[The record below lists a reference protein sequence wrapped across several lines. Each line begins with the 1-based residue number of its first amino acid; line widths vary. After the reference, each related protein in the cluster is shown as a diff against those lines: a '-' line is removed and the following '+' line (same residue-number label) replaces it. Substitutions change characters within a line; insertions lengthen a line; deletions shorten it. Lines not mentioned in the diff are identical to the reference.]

1 MKHTNKLAQVLG
13 LAALLLA
20 TSCEK
25 EKNAMPPS
33 APTPP
38 PPAKP
43 VTGPAQPRL
52 ETIKL
57 YLGAA
62 ELTVEIADENLERQ
76 AGMMHRTTMPKNE
89 GMLFVFP
96 NPHQSGFWMKNTTVP
111 LSIAYID
118 RASRVIEIY
127 DLHPGNTKPVESRSP
142 ACSTRSRSTRA
153 GSPKTASSPARC
165 SPPSVARWR
174 SRFGPSDRLAL
185 TLRRF

>member
-1 MKHTNKLAQVLG
+1 MKHTNKLAQLLG

-96 NPHQSGFWMKNTTVP
+96 YPHQSGFWMKNTTVP

-118 RASRVIEIY
+118 PASRVIEIY
-127 DLHPGNTKPVESRSP
+127 DLHPGNTTAGRVALGP
-142 ACSTRSRSTRA
+142 RA
-153 GSPKTASSPARC
+153 VRARGQPGLVRQKRHPARHG
-165 SPPSVARWR
+165 ARHRAW
-174 SRFGPSDRLAL
+174 LAGGL
-185 TLRRF
+185 GSGQVIGWH

>member
-1 MKHTNKLAQVLG
+1 MKHTNKLGQVLG

-20 TSCEK
+20 ASCEK
-25 EKNAMPPS
+25 EKTAMPPS
-33 APTPP
+33 APTPA
-38 PPAKP
+38 PPANP

-96 NPHQSGFWMKNTTVP
+96 GPHQSGFWMKNTTVP

-127 DLHPGNTKPVESRSP
+127 DLHPGNTQPVESRSARVQYALEVNQGWFAKNGIKP
-142 ACSTRSRSTRA
+142 GTVLATDRGSLAVSVRA
-153 GSPKTASSPARC
+153 K
-165 SPPSVARWR
+165 
-174 SRFGPSDRLAL
+174 
-185 TLRRF
+185 

>member
-1 MKHTNKLAQVLG
+1 MKLTNKLGQLLG

-20 TSCEK
+20 ASCEE
-25 EKNAMPPS
+25 EKSALPPIAPIS
-33 APTPP
+33 APS
-38 PPAKP
+38 AKP
-43 VTGPAQPRL
+43 VTGTAQPRL

-62 ELTVEIADENLERQ
+62 ELTVEVADENLERQ

-96 NPHQSGFWMKNTTVP
+96 RPHQTGFWMKNTTVP

-127 DLHPGNTKPVESRSP
+127 DLHPLNTQPVESRS
-142 ACSTRSRSTRA
+142 TRVQYALEVNQGWFAKNGIQPGTVIATERGSLAVSVRA
-153 GSPKTASSPARC
+153 K
-165 SPPSVARWR
+165 
-174 SRFGPSDRLAL
+174 
-185 TLRRF
+185 

>member
-1 MKHTNKLAQVLG
+1 MKHTNKLGQVLG

-20 TSCEK
+20 ASCEK
-25 EKNAMPPS
+25 EKPAMPPS
-33 APTPP
+33 TPTPA
-38 PPAKP
+38 PPANP

-62 ELTVEIADENLERQ
+62 ELTVEIADENHERMT
-76 AGMMHRTTMPKNE
+76 GMMHRTTMPENE

-96 NPHQSGFWMKNTTVP
+96 KQHQTGFWMKNTTVP

-127 DLHPGNTKPVESRSP
+127 DLHPLNTKPAESRSARVQYALEVNQGWFAKNGIKP
-142 ACSTRSRSTRA
+142 GTVLATDRGSLAVSVRA
-153 GSPKTASSPARC
+153 K
-165 SPPSVARWR
+165 
-174 SRFGPSDRLAL
+174 
-185 TLRRF
+185 

>member
-1 MKHTNKLAQVLG
+1 MKLTNKLGQLLG

-20 TSCEK
+20 ASCEE
-25 EKNAMPPS
+25 EKPALPPIAPIS
-33 APTPP
+33 APS
-38 PPAKP
+38 AKP
-43 VTGPAQPRL
+43 VTGAAQPRL

-62 ELTVEIADENLERQ
+62 ELTVEVADENLERQ

-96 NPHQSGFWMKNTTVP
+96 RPHQTGFWMKNTTVP

-127 DLHPGNTKPVESRSP
+127 DLHPLNTQPVESRS
-142 ACSTRSRSTRA
+142 TRVQYALEVNQGWFAKNGIQPGTVIATERGSLAVSVRA
-153 GSPKTASSPARC
+153 K
-165 SPPSVARWR
+165 
-174 SRFGPSDRLAL
+174 
-185 TLRRF
+185 